1 MSEIGYSDRVLKNHS
16 HKSVLTSMGIVCL
29 WLGGISGDL
38 YPTARARQ
46 HRGPSQRVTRQLVSD
61 GDHAHEIEIYVPNGS
76 PSKPDSA
83 SVQPDSSCTIRAV
96 HQFPIV
102 LEDGGPLVLPPQP
115 SYLAVDSSVP
125 SSRGPPQF
133 S

>member
-1 MSEIGYSDRVLKNHS
+1 MGYIDMVLKNHS
-16 HKSVLTSMGIVCL
+16 QKSVLTTLGIVCL

-46 HRGPSQRVTRQLVSD
+46 HRGPSHRVTRQLVSD
-61 GDHAHEIEIYVPNGS
+61 GDHAHELEIYVPNGA
-76 PSKPDSA
+76 PSTADGM
-83 SVQPDSSCTIRAV
+83 SVQSDSSCAIRAV
-96 HQFPIV
+96 HQFPTV
-102 LEDGGPLVLPPQP
+102 LEDGGPLVLSLQS
-115 SYLAVDSSVP
+115 SYVAIDSSSP